1 MIGLRVL
8 KSGVAVFLAA
18 VVSDLLNFSTPFFA
32 CMTAF
37 ISMEKTLLTSLQ
49 LGKNRV
55 LGTAIGAVVGG
66 LLSFYFP
73 GNKIVAGIAVMICI
87 KICTK
92 LKLHGAIFISGI
104 VCIACLIHNK
114 SISGIEYAFDR
125 TLHTFVG
132 MVISIMLNVLLLP
145 YYNISRLAQLQDKL
159 ISAIK
164 SQDFGKI
171 EQSFVCFKENVEL
184 YRNEILKKSKKI
196 VIEKYY
202 NNLSSF
208 EKIYDIFKVLN
219 SIDDVNTSEVLNK
232 KINQYLKQIDSNI

>member
-55 LGTAIGAVVGG
+55 VGTAIGAVVGG

-92 LKLHGAIFISGI
+92 LKLHGAVFISGI
-104 VCIACLIHNK
+104 VCIACLIHTMP
-114 SISGIEYAFDR
+114 ISGIEYAIDR

-132 MVISIMLNVLLLP
+132 MVISIILNLLLLP
-145 YYNISRLAQLQDKL
+145 YYNLSRLEQLQDKL
-159 ISAIK
+159 ISAIH
-164 SQDFGKI
+164 SQDFNKV
-171 EQSFVCFKENVEL
+171 EQNFILLKENIEL
-184 YRNEILKKSKKI
+184 YRNELLKKQKKI
-196 VIEKYY
+196 IIEKYY
-202 NNLSSF
+202 NNLTFF
-208 EKIYDIFKVLN
+208 EKIYDILKVIN
-219 SIDDVNTSEVLNK
+219 TIDDNNTSEVLNK
-232 KINQYLKQIDSNI
+232 KIDQFLKQIDSNI